1 MKKLLVILG
10 VLAMLAFVAGVAAA
24 QEVPKGVKVAGSPEV
39 MPTTAEIIKAIPAS
53 LSKLAKG
60 KTIRI
65 MFQGGGDSAPP
76 LELKEL
82 IQKQT
87 GLNLTIDVIPPENLH
102 EKQLTFFLSGQADY
116 DLLELYPTW
125 IGEYAEAQYIENLD
139 SLYGKF
145 GKELNTSD
153 FIEGAQVGF
162 DKYKGSWYAVP
173 YDGDVNM
180 FYYRNDLWTDAKN
193 KADFQAKYKYALQ
206 PPKSWEEVRD
216 QAEFFNLRTP
226 GTYGFGT
233 LPGKTWWAVDYWA
246 NVYRNRLVADGVRF
260 ENGLVNDK
268 GVIELNKDSFIKA
281 NDFYIALMKFSPPG
295 ILSWGYTETKEGMGS
310 GLVAM
315 TQQWATSVF
324 RDPRQAKYWDK
335 TYAVP
340 MPGFKGKDGKV
351 KQVTSFAVGK
361 GLVVPTVSKNKEI
374 AFLYAQWL
382 ASTTM
387 QIYATNS
394 GSGVDPNRYS
404 VWKDQRVKD
413 VWGPLVDPTM
423 KSLQMGIGDIKVPQ
437 ASKLYEALLNELSR
451 SWAGEQSSAQ
461 AFDRTMTEW
470 NKIMKE

>member
-1 MKKLLVILG
+1 MKKLFVILG
-10 VLAMLAFVAGVAAA
+10 VLAALTLVAGIAAA

-39 MPTTAEIIKAIPAS
+39 MPTQAEIIKALPAS
-53 LSKLAKG
+53 LAKLGKG

-82 IQKQT
+82 VQKQT
-87 GLNLTIDVIPPENLH
+87 GVNLTIDVIPPENLH
-102 EKQLTFFLSGQADY
+102 EKQLTFFLSGLADY

-125 IGEYAEAQYIENLD
+125 IGEYAEAEYIENLD
-139 SLYGKF
+139 SLYSKF
-145 GKELNTSD
+145 GNEINTKD

-180 FYYRNDLWTDAKN
+180 FYYRKDLWDDAKN
-193 KADFQAKYKYALQ
+193 KADFQAKYKYALT
-206 PPKSWEEVRD
+206 PPKSWEELRD
-216 QAEFFNLRTP
+216 QAEFFNGRVK
-226 GTYGFGT
+226 GMYGFGT
-233 LPGKTWWAVDYWA
+233 LPGKTWWACDYWA
-246 NVYRNRLVADGVRF
+246 NVYRNRLAADGVAF
-260 ENGLVNDK
+260 DNGLVNDK
-268 GVIELNKDSFIKA
+268 GVIELNKDAFIKA

-295 ILSWGYTETKEGMGS
+295 ILSWGYSETKEGMGN
-310 GLVAM
+310 GVVAM
-315 TQQWATSVF
+315 TMQWATSVF

-340 MPGFKGKDGKV
+340 MPGFKKKDGSV
-351 KQVTSFAVGK
+351 KAVTSFAVGK
-361 GLVVPTVSKNKEI
+361 GLVVPTVSKNKEV
-374 AFLYAQWL
+374 AFLYAHFL

-413 VWGPLVDPTM
+413 VWGPLVEPTM
-423 KSLQMGIGDIKVPQ
+423 QSLQMGIGDIKVPQ

-451 SWAGEQSSAQ
+451 SWAGEQNSTQ
-461 AFDRTMTEW
+461 AYERTMTEW